1 MEWTALIGT
10 GLGAVVGVGSTLA
23 ADRLRWRRD
32 THERERANLQLLYA
46 EFIEALL
53 KARDAID
60 QVSKQTDRS
69 PQERGQ
75 LVRDVIA
82 DHGAYTKEY
91 QLELIAPAPVI
102 ARVQDATYKLA
113 LYRDIVLHG
122 ATREDLPCSQARSAF
137 REARKALVAEMR
149 ASLRWQFDLE

>member
-10 GLGAVVGVGSTLA
+10 GLGAVIGVGSTLA

-32 THERERANLQLLYA
+32 TRERERANLQLLYA

-53 KARDAID
+53 GARDAID

-69 PQERGQ
+69 PQERVQ
-75 LVRDVIA
+75 SVRDVIA
-82 DHGAYTKEY
+82 DRGAYTKEY
-91 QLELIAPAPVI
+91 QLELIAPASVI

-113 LYRDIVLHG
+113 LYRDTVQQG
-122 ATREDLPCSQARSAF
+122 ATRDDPLCRQARSTF

-149 ASLRWQFDLE
+149 ASLRRQVGPG